1 MSNTKKP
8 KTAKRLTDAAIKAAK
23 PKEKTYKL
31 TGGKGL
37 YLFVKTNGSKLWAFR
52 YIDKALGKDCTIYLG
67 SYPNYSLAEAT
78 EWADTL
84 KQRVLRGLPVVD
96 EKPDTNKY
104 IFDNV
109 YAAWFERW
117 QPTVSMGYSAQ
128 VKRAIDKDVLPILT
142 GRDVREIKPVHI
154 VESLRPFEQRNA
166 LEYLRRTKTALNLL
180 FGYAVSSGLSDIN
193 PVASV
198 QNNAFRKAIKGNF
211 DALPKADLPIL
222 MQWLASSVTI
232 AKLAIKWQ
240 LMTMTRPNEAVG
252 ATFDEI
258 DLGKKLWVIP
268 AERMKRNREHIVP
281 LTDELLELFENI
293 QYINQGG
300 IYLFESLDGNGHLHR
315 ESPRLAL
322 RKAKFNT
329 TAHGLRSTAS
339 TILNESRK
347 FREDV
352 IEAQLSHA
360 DSDKVRSAY
369 NRTDYLEERR
379 EMLQWWHDYLAQQE
393 IYQ

>member
-1 MSNTKKP
+1 MP
-8 KTAKRLTDAAIKAAK
+8 KSITPLSDAKIKAAK
-23 PKEKTYKL
+23 PKDKDYKL
-31 TGGKGL
+31 SDGGGL
-37 YLFVKTNGSKLWAFR
+37 YLSVRKSGLKRWGYKYREDGKEKTA
-52 YIDKALGKDCTIYLG
+52 YLG
-67 SYPNYSLAEAT
+67 QYPAYSLQDARQWRDELQT
-78 EWADTL
+78 RR
-84 KQRVLRGLPVVD
+84 QRGLPVIE
-96 EKPDTNKY
+96 EKPDTSKY
-104 IFDNV
+104 IFDSV

-142 GRDVREIKPVHI
+142 GKDVREIKPVHI
-154 VESLRPFEQRNA
+154 VEALRPFEQRNA

-211 DALPKADLPIL
+211 DALPEANLPLL
-222 MQWLASSVTI
+222 MAWFAASTTI
-232 AKLAIKWQ
+232 TKLAIKWQ
-240 LMTMTRPNEAVG
+240 LMTLTRPNETVG

-258 DLGKKLWVIP
+258 DLDKKLWVIP
-268 AERMKRNREHIVP
+268 AERMKRNREHVVP
-281 LTDELLELFENI
+281 LTAELLELLDTI
-293 QYINQGG
+293 RYINQGG
-300 IYLFESLDGNGHLHR
+300 TYLFESLDGKGHLHR

-369 NRTDYLEERR
+369 NRSDYIEERR
-379 EMLQWWHDYLAQQE
+379 EMLQWWHDFLAMQE
-393 IYQ
+393 AKE

>member
-1 MSNTKKP
+1 MP
-8 KTAKRLTDAAIKAAK
+8 KIAKRLTDAAVKAAK

-37 YLFVKTNGSKLWAFR
+37 YLFVKPNGGKLWAFR
-52 YIDKALGKDCTIYLG
+52 YIDKTLDKDCTVYLG

-78 EWADTL
+78 EWADAL
-84 KQRVLRGLPVVD
+84 KQRVLRGLPVKE

-117 QPTVSMGYSAQ
+117 QPTVSIGYAAQ

-211 DALPKADLPIL
+211 DALPEADLPIL

-252 ATFDEI
+252 AAFDEI
-258 DLGKKLWVIP
+258 DLEKKLWVIP

-281 LTDELLELFENI
+281 LTDELIELFENI

-339 TILNESRK
+339 TILN
-347 FREDV
+347 V
-352 IEAQLSHA
+352 
-360 DSDKVRSAY
+360 VV
-369 NRTDYLEERR
+369 
-379 EMLQWWHDYLAQQE
+379 
-393 IYQ
+393 

>member
-1 MSNTKKP
+1 MP

-96 EKPDTNKY
+96 EKTDTNKY

-240 LMTMTRPNEAVG
+240 LMTMTRPC
-252 ATFDEI
+252 
-258 DLGKKLWVIP
+258 P
-268 AERMKRNREHIVP
+268 
-281 LTDELLELFENI
+281 
-293 QYINQGG
+293 
-300 IYLFESLDGNGHLHR
+300 
-315 ESPRLAL
+315 AL
-322 RKAKFNT
+322 R
-329 TAHGLRSTAS
+329 GSIR
-339 TILNESRK
+339 
-347 FREDV
+347 
-352 IEAQLSHA
+352 
-360 DSDKVRSAY
+360 Y
-369 NRTDYLEERR
+369 
-379 EMLQWWHDYLAQQE
+379 
-393 IYQ
+393 

>member
-1 MSNTKKP
+1 M
-8 KTAKRLTDAAIKAAK
+8 
-23 PKEKTYKL
+23 
-31 TGGKGL
+31 
-37 YLFVKTNGSKLWAFR
+37 
-52 YIDKALGKDCTIYLG
+52 
-67 SYPNYSLAEAT
+67 
-78 EWADTL
+78 
-84 KQRVLRGLPVVD
+84 
-96 EKPDTNKY
+96 
-104 IFDNV
+104 
-109 YAAWFERW
+109 
-117 QPTVSMGYSAQ
+117 
-128 VKRAIDKDVLPILT
+128 
-142 GRDVREIKPVHI
+142 
-154 VESLRPFEQRNA
+154 
-166 LEYLRRTKTALNLL
+166 